1 VLFGGTLI
9 WFCFDYLTFWFMN
22 PGKAAETGFTNT
34 IVAKAAFFTTLFVCS
49 MMIGL
54 NIRKGEPLVRLME
67 KTPDIR
73 TPAIGFI
80 LTLMLFVLG
89 ISPFFLFT
97 SEPWYTAIYH
107 QFTSARGGHG
117 VAWTVGRTGNVNYNW
132 GGYVAQ
138 ILQVGQVASV
148 YAILWV
154 ILVGK
159 NIVPRIIGVAIWGLW
174 FMLGTGTGTR
184 GEVVASMLPVVF
196 AFFLKYSAAAA
207 AYSKK
212 ISIRAYVV
220 AGALLLITLL
230 VVQFQITFR
239 TKGFE
244 GSSFQD
250 ISGKIQGNSMFS
262 EGLMGYRLIPDKF
275 TYFHN
280 AFYVEGAIRPIPDT
294 IFWFFI
300 SPMPR
305 ALWHSK
311 PIDPAWKWYNEVVTG
326 DPNGTEGT
334 TIATGASGY
343 WYIRY
348 GPFGLIEGGILIGWL
363 MSYGEMLFLR
373 CNGRLNLL
381 LFVLGWETWLFR
393 GFRGF
398 GFSDLDALLIGFAA
412 LSGMTVIANVFAGAA
427 PQTESA

>member
-1 VLFGGTLI
+1 
-9 WFCFDYLTFWFMN
+9 
-22 PGKAAETGFTNT
+22 
-34 IVAKAAFFTTLFVCS
+34 
-49 MMIGL
+49 
-54 NIRKGEPLVRLME
+54 
-67 KTPDIR
+67 
-73 TPAIGFI
+73 
-80 LTLMLFVLG
+80 
-89 ISPFFLFT
+89 
-97 SEPWYTAIYH
+97 
-107 QFTSARGGHG
+107 
-117 VAWTVGRTGNVNYNW
+117 
-132 GGYVAQ
+132 
-138 ILQVGQVASV
+138 
-148 YAILWV
+148 
-154 ILVGK
+154 
-159 NIVPRIIGVAIWGLW
+159 
-174 FMLGTGTGTR
+174 MLGTGTGTR